1 MKNTLILFFIILQT
15 TAFAQTKVELVNGN
29 EFTFKSYLLENE
41 SGDSIKNLVVFRG
54 NTKLLSHTILKAE
67 GDHNSEAIE
76 VGSYEIKDTTVIFY
90 TYWSR
95 AGDAPVSPYG
105 VRKQIYA
112 VNKKGVLN
120 LHSSQIYI
128 ETSRSGWAE
137 NRGIEYLFTKPK
149 NEAEVNELS
158 IYKADVEKE
167 YNSKFVLEKDKN
179 LLMKEIKTKLRSQIK
194 ESTKHWKATYSNRLG
209 GYKI

>member
-1 MKNTLILFFIILQT
+1 MKNTLILYFILLQA
-15 TAFAQTKVELVNGN
+15 TAFAQTKIEVVNGN
-29 EFTFKSYLLENE
+29 EFSFKSYLLENE

-112 VNKKGVLN
+112 VNKKGILYLKN
-120 LHSSQIYI
+120 SQIYI
-128 ETSRSGWAE
+128 ETSRPGWAE
-137 NRGIEYLFTKPK
+137 NKGIEYLFTKPK
-149 NEAEVNELS
+149 NETQVKELKK
-158 IYKADVEKE
+158 YKADVEIE
-167 YNSKFVLEKDKN
+167 YNSKFVLEKHKN
-179 LLMKEIKTKLRSQIK
+179 SLIKEVKAKLRNQIK
-194 ESTKHWKATYSNRLG
+194 ESTRHWKAAYSNSLG